1 MSNLGRRLCSRTPR
15 HVRSRP
21 APIFSAVRFS
31 TAEKDPP
38 KTHFGFSEVNE
49 SAKEGM
55 VGEVFH
61 NVARNYDI
69 MNDLMSGGLHRL
81 WKDHFVS
88 GLKPLHVSGTRAR
101 PVNIL
106 DVAGGTGDVAFR
118 LVEAARAPAGSPIAA
133 DRKEDPNTENEC
145 ASKRR
150 PCSSVTV
157 LDINSSMLS
166 VGEERAVEKG
176 FTSDDLSWVEASAEE
191 LPFDD
196 NSFDVYTIAFG
207 IRNVT
212 HVDKALREA
221 RRVLKPGG
229 RFSCLEFS
237 RVSLP
242 LIRQAY
248 DAYSFAVIPALGQAV
263 AGDHDSYKV
272 RANRSSP
279 LCRHG
284 GQKQTKRKRD

>member
-1 MSNLGRRLCSRTPR
+1 MRHLSRRLPLFNARHLSRSLALRRLRGSP
-15 HVRSRP
+15 SRGL
-21 APIFSAVRFS
+21 S
-31 TAEKDPP
+31 TQDG
-38 KTHFGFSEVNE
+38 KTHFGFE
-49 SAKEGM
+49 SVDEDAKEGM

-61 NVARNYDI
+61 NVASSYDI

-88 GLKPLHVSGTRAR
+88 GLQPLHVAGTRAR

-106 DVAGGTGDVAFR
+106 DVAGGTGDIAFR
-118 LVEAARAPAGSPIAA
+118 LVEAARPPPGSIVGGAGAGAGAAA
-133 DRKEDPNTENEC
+133 DTGSAGKPS
-145 ASKRR
+145 A
-150 PCSSVTV
+150 SVTV
-157 LDINSSMLS
+157 LDINASMLS
-166 VGEERAVEKG
+166 VGEDRAVERG
-176 FTSDDLSWVEASAEE
+176 FTSDDLAWVEASAED

-242 LIRQAY
+242 LIREAY

-272 RANRSSP
+272 
-279 LCRHG
+279 G
-284 GQKQTKRKRD
+284 

>member
-1 MSNLGRRLCSRTPR
+1 MFARRLQSFSAKRLCRTETFRSLCGRRTVQVAGL
-15 HVRSRP
+15 
-21 APIFSAVRFS
+21 S
-31 TAEKDPP
+31 TQGGGGAS
-38 KTHFGFSEVNE
+38 KTHFGFSEVDEN
-49 SAKEGM
+49 AKEGM

-88 GLKPLHVSGTRAR
+88 GLRPLHVAGTRAR

-118 LVEAARAPAGSPIAA
+118 LVEAARPPLGSVVSGTRGS
-133 DRKEDPNTENEC
+133 DTENLS
-145 ASKRR
+145 SKEAGTRK
-150 PCSSVTV
+150 PSSSVTV

-166 VGEERAVEKG
+166 VGEERAVERG
-176 FTSDDLSWVEASAEE
+176 FTSDDLAWVEASAED

-196 NSFDVYTIAFG
+196 DSFDVYTIAFG

-242 LIRQAY
+242 LIREAY

-272 RANRSSP
+272 GYESATTNVCAPS
-279 LCRHG
+279 
-284 GQKQTKRKRD
+284 